1 MVITIII
8 DYYTV
13 KNRRFHFLQIISLE
27 CMYYC
32 CSYVAKISPLADS
45 LVKENIKTIHIDRML
60 MCLCVGLLKV

>member
-8 DYYTV
+8 DYQTV
-13 KNRRFHFLQIISLE
+13 KNRRFHFLEIISLE

-32 CSYVAKISPLADS
+32 SYVAKISPLTDS
-45 LVKENIKTIHIDRML
+45 LVKENIYTIHIDRML